1 MKNHMRMVHPD
12 LYSASD
18 GVESKNDKV
27 KLSSSIASS
36 SSTNASSIT
45 LSLSDEKKQKSAEDE
60 S

>member
-1 MKNHMRMVHPD
+1 MRMVHPD